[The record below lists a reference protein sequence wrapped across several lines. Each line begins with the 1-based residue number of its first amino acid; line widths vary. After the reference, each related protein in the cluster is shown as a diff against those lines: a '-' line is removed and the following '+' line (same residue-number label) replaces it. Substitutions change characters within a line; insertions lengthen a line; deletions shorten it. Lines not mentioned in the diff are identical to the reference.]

1 MSISWK
7 PTRQSGRSATSNSK
21 SIGCPARAASCALA
35 SVEARVGRVEREL
48 VGRRKDVTETWLCT
62 VTACGV
68 AAAAHAAIASRTRP
82 AEGALHFAAA
92 FRSMRWTRSP
102 CVNCMSSR
110 CRPSLVRQ
118 AAVVRSM
125 GLSRTSPG
133 RCASSTARNRNAV
146 RPVGAPR
153 LVEARQADERSL
165 CPRRARHRVTIAR
178 VGREHG
184 HRERVLRAAGD
195 VAGVHARRAVP
206 RGRRPGPSV
215 ARRPRDGSC
224 CRR

>member
-1 MSISWK
+1 MSGEG
-7 PTRQSGRSATSNSK
+7 RQL
-21 SIGCPARAASCALA
+21 CARLLQ
-35 SVEARVGRVEREL
+35 ARVGGVEREL
-48 VGRRKDVTETWLCT
+48 VGRRKDGHRDVALHRHGLRRRPGACRDRDREET
-62 VTACGV
+62 
-68 AAAAHAAIASRTRP
+68 P
-82 AEGALHFAAA
+82 EGALHFASA
-92 FRSMRWTRSP
+92 FRSMRRTRSP

-146 RPVGAPR
+146 SPVGAPR

-165 CPRRARHRVTIAR
+165 CPRRAGHGVTIAR
-178 VGREHG
+178 VRREHG
-184 HRERVLRAAGD
+184 HRERVLRAGGD

-206 RGRRPGPSV
+206 RGRRPGPS
-215 ARRPRDGSC
+215 AAHAGRDGSC
-224 CRR
+224 CKR